1 MDNNKTE
8 KQSPQNKTNPD
19 NNQNKKD
26 IFTYIKSIQNIL
38 DKKLNATSLK
48 AINKEISQN
57 LKEMNNLLNKI
68 INDKENNNN
77 NNCIKNYEP
86 ILKKQENTI
95 RGLYGDLLHEKLL
108 KEILE
113 EKIILLLQ
121 TQSEYELVKEKT
133 GVIVCDGK
141 IICNERKDNEIMILR
156 TENSTLKNV
165 INEKEKEIHKL
176 NEKIRIL
183 RHDIIKLKKNKTN
196 INININDIN
205 NPHTTSKKDAN
216 KFITISRSKE
226 KQVLFNTIYS
236 PGYSS
241 QKEIT
246 INNFSSSTKNFYK
259 SYHMNT
265 NIINNNINN
274 QNKSL
279 DKSMDKSINNK
290 DINININSRDN
301 TIVPSEKLISVN
313 KSKYNNQK
321 NSRNKNFHTNNY
333 SSCENI
339 LNENR
344 NKYIMKSN
352 RNSNNNLVIKKSNE
366 KKISRKTL
374 FSPLQEYNS
383 VKYINS
389 FNNKEGYIPRTN
401 RDSYVMSHNN
411 MNKQNTNIN
420 SLISSKYRNGNS
432 NVNTLKKNDKNSK
445 KFNVQKTGYVKRKKI
460 PLFRN
465 DIAKENYSV
474 LFHRTY
480 NENFG
485 AIKK

>member
-1 MDNNKTE
+1 MNN
-8 KQSPQNKTNPD
+8 S
-19 NNQNKKD
+19 
-26 IFTYIKSIQNIL
+26 IKYKENTINYLQNIL
-38 DKKLNATSLK
+38 EKAKINPNLYNSNSTSKINQANITPIKKNISS
-48 AINKEISQN
+48 IYNNMKE
-57 LKEMNNLLNKI
+57 NN
-68 INDKENNNN
+68 KENNN
-77 NNCIKNYEP
+77 IKHYES
-86 ILKKQENTI
+86 ILKKNENTI

-121 TQSEYELVKEKT
+121 MQNEYELVKEKT

-165 INEKEKEIHKL
+165 INEKEKEINVLK
-176 NEKIRIL
+176 EKIEIL
-183 RHDIIKLKKNKTN
+183 KHDIIKLKKNKTN
-196 INININDIN
+196 INININ
-205 NPHTTSKKDAN
+205 NPHTTSKKEAN

-274 QNKSL
+274 NNNKSV
-279 DKSMDKSINNK
+279 DKSVDKSSNNNK
-290 DINININSRDN
+290 DINININSQDN
-301 TIVPSEKLISVN
+301 TIIPSEKLISVN
-313 KSKYNNQK
+313 KNKYNNNQK
-321 NSRNKNFHTNNY
+321 NSRNKNFYTNNY

-339 LNENR
+339 LNENH
-344 NKYIMKSN
+344 NKYKIKSN
-352 RNSNNNLVIKKSNE
+352 RNSKNNLVIKKSNE
-366 KKISRKTL
+366 KKISRKAL

-389 FNNKEGYIPRTN
+389 FSNNKEGGGFIPRTN
-401 RDSYVMSHNN
+401 RDSHGVSHNL
-411 MNKQNTNIN
+411 NKQNTNVN
-420 SLISSKYRNGNS
+420 SLVASRYKNGNGNS
-432 NVNTLKKNDKNSK
+432 NVNTKKNNEKSNK
-445 KFNVQKTGYVKRKKI
+445 KFNGQKTGYLKRKKI
-460 PLFRN
+460 PIFRN
-465 DIAKENYSV
+465 DLPNKENYSV

-485 AIKK
+485 GDKKIK

>member
-8 KQSPQNKTNPD
+8 KQSPQNKANTD
-19 NNQNKKD
+19 SNQNKKD

-38 DKKLNATSLK
+38 DKKLNTTSLK

-121 TQSEYELVKEKT
+121 TQTEYELVKEKT

-165 INEKEKEIHKL
+165 ISEKEKEIHKL

-196 INININDIN
+196 INININDIS
-205 NPHTTSKKDAN
+205 NPQTTSKKDAN

-265 NIINNNINN
+265 NFINNNINN

-279 DKSMDKSINNK
+279 DKSMDKSSNNK

-301 TIVPSEKLISVN
+301 TIIPSEKLISVN

-344 NKYIMKSN
+344 NKYKMKSN

-389 FNNKEGYIPRTN
+389 FSNKEGYIPRTN
-401 RDSYVMSHNN
+401 RDSYVMSHN

-420 SLISSKYRNGNS
+420 SLASSKYRNGNT

-445 KFNVQKTGYVKRKKI
+445 KFNVQKTGYLKRKKI

-465 DIAKENYSV
+465 DMTKENYSV